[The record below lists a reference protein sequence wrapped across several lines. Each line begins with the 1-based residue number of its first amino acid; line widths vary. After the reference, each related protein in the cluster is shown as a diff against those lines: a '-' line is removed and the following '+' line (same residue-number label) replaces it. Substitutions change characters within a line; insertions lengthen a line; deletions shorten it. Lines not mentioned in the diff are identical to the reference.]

1 MALPH
6 PETPNPSAPRLLPR
20 MFQQF
25 FQTEAAGG
33 ILLLA
38 CAVIALVWANSPYGD
53 AYFAL
58 WKTPLG
64 FSLGP
69 YAFSLSLG
77 YWINDLLM
85 AVFFFLVGLEIKREL
100 LVGELST
107 PQKAILPVAAAIGAM
122 IIPALIYTFFNGG
135 TDAAHGWG
143 IPMATDIAFSLGV
156 LALLGSR
163 VPVALKVFLTA
174 LAIADDMG
182 AVLVIAIFYTSEISF
197 VALGAAA
204 VILAALLLM
213 NRRGVHKPSAYIGV
227 GLALWIAFLASGV
240 HATIAG
246 VLLAATIPV
255 RRRIDAQGF
264 AARAMSLMDLYMQR
278 EGADADPDL
287 DEVQR
292 DVVYTLEKNCED
304 VQSPLARLEHGL
316 HSWVAFGIM
325 PLFALANAGVAFSGN
340 LGSMV
345 GHHVTLGV
353 GLGLIFGKQIGVTLF
368 SFLSVKSGLARLP
381 KGLQWKH
388 IMGVSWLC
396 GIGFT
401 MSIFVAGLA
410 FENPAF
416 LDYAKV
422 GIFGGSFVSGVGGYI
437 ILRSLGPGRA

>member
-1 MALPH
+1 
-6 PETPNPSAPRLLPR
+6 

-25 FQTEAAGG
+25 FKTEAAGG
-33 ILLLA
+33 IVLLVFAL
-38 CAVIALVWANSPYGD
+38 IAIIWANSPLGHY
-53 AYFAL
+53 YFEL
-58 WKTPLG
+58 WETPIG
-64 FSLGP
+64 ISVAGYSFSMNLE
-69 YAFSLSLG
+69 L
-77 YWINDLLM
+77 WINDLLM
-85 AVFFFLVGLEIKREL
+85 AIFFLVVGLEIKREL

-107 PQKAILPVAAAIGAM
+107 PQKAALPVAAALGGM
-122 IIPALIYTFFNGG
+122 IVPALIYTFFNGG

-163 VPVALKVFLTA
+163 APVSMKVFLAA

-182 AVLVIAIFYTSEISF
+182 AVLVIAVFYTSTISL

-204 VILAALLLM
+204 AILVVLYVM
-213 NRRGVHKPSAYIGV
+213 NRRGVHEPALYIWV
-227 GLALWIAFLASGV
+227 GLALWAAVFASGV

-246 VLLAATIPV
+246 VLLAAMIPV

-264 AARAMSLMDLYMQR
+264 VARTTSLMDIFARHQV
-278 EGADADPDL
+278 GDTDPDL

-437 ILRSLGPGRA
+437 ILRTLDKVEHAHA